1 MDTCV
6 RTMLLMQPMTTIGA
20 SDVCRPTMSEIFAT
34 RPFFANA
41 EIDADDVAPDGQGS
55 LVIRHPPPDV
65 LPLNVIVNRQA
76 KIR

>member
-1 MDTCV
+1 MA
-6 RTMLLMQPMTTIGA
+6 PI
-20 SDVCRPTMSEIFAT
+20 
-34 RPFFANA
+34 FANA
-41 EIDADDVAPDGQGS
+41 EIDADDVAPDGQRF